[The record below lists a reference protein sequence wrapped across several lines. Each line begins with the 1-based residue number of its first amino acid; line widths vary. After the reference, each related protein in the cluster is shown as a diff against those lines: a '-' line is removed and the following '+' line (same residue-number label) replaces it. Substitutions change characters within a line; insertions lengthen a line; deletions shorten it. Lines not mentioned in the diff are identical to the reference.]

1 MGCFIIPL
9 TEAVATTALRRRA
22 VKRQY
27 AGVSLNPFAAH
38 LRSLE
43 LMLWGG
49 SLMLI
54 VDHIINGEVT
64 WMYPFFTALSQ
75 EGGGV
80 TLLREML
87 TVGVPM
93 SVLVTTVW
101 LVYVLIQSK
110 SSLPLSAIVQRPLHL
125 LRFWRR

>member
-9 TEAVATTALRRRA
+9 TQAVATTALRRRA
-22 VKRQY
+22 AKRQS
-27 AGVSLNPFAAH
+27 AGVSVNCFAAH

-54 VDHIINGEVT
+54 VDHIINGEIT
-64 WMYPFFTALSQ
+64 WMYPFFTALAQ
-75 EGGGV
+75 EGGAA

-93 SVLVTTVW
+93 SVLVTAVW
-101 LVYVLIQSK
+101 AAYVLVQSK
-110 SSLPLSAIVQRPLHL
+110 SLSRAH
-125 LRFWRR
+125 